1 LGSATDS
8 GSSTNFMA
16 PQAIPAGGVSQR
28 KERVGSSFHRPAR
41 NLAAGL
47 PTTSASVNF
56 FAGGSKMNP
65 ISRIVLSTVSLLALS
80 LFPLAGCDAGAKPES
95 VEQVTLHIE
104 DVPEDVA
111 CLRITATGTSR
122 QVVRDLDVTLGQA
135 VSESFSGLPIGT
147 VVFQA
152 AAYSQT
158 CDNVTKSTVPSWISD
173 EVSVTVSLT
182 HSTSVSLTLY
192 QNGRAKVTVGFDP
205 ESDAGTPDGG

>member
-1 LGSATDS
+1 
-8 GSSTNFMA
+8 MA

-28 KERVGSSFHRPAR
+28 KERADPSFHRLPR
-41 NLAAGL
+41 NLVAGL
-47 PTTSASVNF
+47 PTTSASVNV
-56 FAGGSKMNP
+56 FAGGSNMNP

-80 LFPLAGCDAGAKPES
+80 LFPLAGCDDNSAGSKPAS
-95 VEQVTLHIE
+95 VDQVTLHIE
-104 DVPEDVA
+104 DVPADVA

-122 QVVRDLDVTLGQA
+122 QVVRDLDVTLGQS
-135 VSESFSGLPIGT
+135 VSESFSGLPIGD

-158 CDNVTKSTVPSWISD
+158 CDKVTKSTIPSWISE

-205 ESDAGTPDGG
+205 EVDAGTPDGG